1 MNAQRW
7 AWAEIDLGALRHNVA
22 TLAAHI
28 GPQQL
33 WAVVKADAYGHG
45 AIECA
50 RVALQS
56 GAHGLCVAL
65 VQEGIALRQSGINA
79 PILIMSEQPAEQ
91 HRDIIQ
97 YGLIATLYNEAT
109 IAQFARTAHEL
120 EIMATV
126 HVKVD
131 SGMHRVGVQPDNA
144 VRVVSLVADSQWLIL
159 DGMFTHLA
167 TADVADTQFVQQ
179 QVSTFARAVEQ
190 VRALEIEVRHVHIS
204 NSSSAIRRLDAGVG
218 CTMERVGIALYG
230 IPADA
235 RSNSFGAA
243 HQLDLRPV
251 MSVHARVSHVQR
263 VSAGQG
269 VSYGLKRPVEHDA
282 TVATLPLGYA
292 DGVPRGL
299 WESGSVLI
307 GGIRRPFAGVVT
319 MDQIMVNC
327 TDDAVHIGDEV
338 VLIGSQG
345 SDVITANEW
354 ANKLGTIGYEIV
366 CAISA
371 RMPRNYIN

>member
-56 GAHGLCVAL
+56 GAQGLCVAL
-65 VQEGIALRQSGINA
+65 VSEGIALRQSGINA

-91 HRDIIQ
+91 HRDIIS

-109 IAQFARTAHEL
+109 ITEFARTAHDL
-120 EIMATV
+120 EIMASV

-131 SGMHRVGVQPDNA
+131 SGMHRVGVSPEDA
-144 VRVVSLVADSQWLIL
+144 VKVAKLVAESQWLSLEGI
-159 DGMFTHLA
+159 FTHLA
-167 TADVADTQFVQQ
+167 TADVVDTQFAQQ
-179 QVSTFARAVEQ
+179 QVSTFSRCVEQ
-190 VRALEIEVRHVHIS
+190 VRASGIEVRHVHIS
-204 NSSSAIRRLDAGVG
+204 NSASAIRKLDAGAG
-218 CTMERVGIALYG
+218 CTMARVGIALYG
-230 IPADA
+230 IPGDA
-235 RSNSFGAA
+235 HTNSFGAT

-263 VSAGQG
+263 VAAGQG
-269 VSYGLKRPVEHDA
+269 VSYGLKRTMEQDS

-327 TDDAVHIGDEV
+327 TDDAVRIGDEV
-338 VLIGSQG
+338 VLIGAQG
-345 SDVITANEW
+345 SEVITANEW
-354 ANKLGTIGYEIV
+354 ANKMGTIGYEIV

>member
-144 VRVVSLVADSQWLIL
+144 VRVVSLVADSQWLTL

-167 TADVADTQFVQQ
+167 TADVADTQFAQQ

>member
-45 AIECA
+45 VIECA

-56 GAHGLCVAL
+56 GAQGLCVAL
-65 VQEGIALRQSGINA
+65 VSEGIALRQSGINA

-91 HRDIIQ
+91 HRDIIS

-109 IAQFARTAHEL
+109 VTEFARTAHDL
-120 EIMATV
+120 EIMASV

-131 SGMHRVGVQPDNA
+131 SGMHRVGVSPEDA
-144 VRVVSLVADSQWLIL
+144 VKVAKLVAESQWLSLEGI
-159 DGMFTHLA
+159 FTHLA
-167 TADVADTQFVQQ
+167 TADVVDTQFAQQ
-179 QVSTFARAVEQ
+179 QVSTFSRCVEQ
-190 VRALEIEVRHVHIS
+190 VRASGIEVRHVHVS
-204 NSSSAIRRLDAGVG
+204 NSASAIRKLDAGAG
-218 CTMERVGIALYG
+218 CTMARVGIALYG
-230 IPADA
+230 IPGDA
-235 RSNSFGAA
+235 HTNSFGAA

-263 VSAGQG
+263 VAAGQG
-269 VSYGLKRPVEHDA
+269 VSYGLKRTMEQDS

-327 TDDAVHIGDEV
+327 TDDAVRIGDEV
-338 VLIGSQG
+338 VLIGAQG
-345 SDVITANEW
+345 SEVITANEW
-354 ANKLGTIGYEIV
+354 ANKMGTIGYEIV

>member
-56 GAHGLCVAL
+56 GAQGLCVAL
-65 VQEGIALRQSGINA
+65 VSEGIALRQSGINA

-91 HRDIIQ
+91 HRDIIS

-109 IAQFARTAHEL
+109 VTEFARTAHDL
-120 EIMATV
+120 EIMASV

-131 SGMHRVGVQPDNA
+131 SGMHRVGVSPEDA
-144 VRVVSLVADSQWLIL
+144 VKVAKLVAESQWLSLEGI
-159 DGMFTHLA
+159 FTHLA
-167 TADVADTQFVQQ
+167 TADVVDTQFAQQ
-179 QVSTFARAVEQ
+179 QVSTFSRCVEQ
-190 VRALEIEVRHVHIS
+190 VRASGVEVRHVHIS
-204 NSSSAIRRLDAGVG
+204 NSASAIRKLDAGAG
-218 CTMERVGIALYG
+218 CTMARVGIALYG
-230 IPADA
+230 IPGDA
-235 RSNSFGAA
+235 HTNSFGAT

-263 VSAGQG
+263 VAAGQG
-269 VSYGLKRPVEHDA
+269 VSYGLKRTMEQDS

-327 TDDAVHIGDEV
+327 TDDAVRIGDEV
-338 VLIGSQG
+338 VLIGAQG
-345 SDVITANEW
+345 SEVISANEW
-354 ANKLGTIGYEIV
+354 ANKMGTIGYEIV

>member
-144 VRVVSLVADSQWLIL
+144 VRVASLVADSQWLTL

-167 TADVADTQFVQQ
+167 TADVADTQFAQQ
-179 QVSTFARAVEQ
+179 QVSAFARAIEQ
-190 VRALEIEVRHVHIS
+190 VRALGIEVRHVHIS
-204 NSSSAIRRLDAGVG
+204 NSASAIRRLDAGVG

-230 IPADA
+230 IPGDA
-235 RSNSFGAA
+235 RSNSFGAT

-269 VSYGLKRPVEHDA
+269 VSYGLKRPLEHDA

-307 GGIRRPFAGVVT
+307 GGIRRAFAGVVT
-319 MDQIMVNC
+319 MDQVMVNC
-327 TDDAVHIGDEV
+327 ADDAVHIGDEV
-338 VLIGSQG
+338 VLIGAQG
-345 SDVITANEW
+345 SEVVTANEW
-354 ANKLGTIGYEIV
+354 ANKMGTIGYEIV

>member
-56 GAHGLCVAL
+56 GAQGLCVAL
-65 VQEGIALRQSGINA
+65 VSEGIALRQSGINA

-251 MSVHARVSHVQR
+251 MSVRARVSHVHR

-327 TDDAVHIGDEV
+327 TDDEVHIGDEV

>member
-56 GAHGLCVAL
+56 GAQGLCVAL
-65 VQEGIALRQSGINA
+65 VSEGIALRQSGINA

-91 HRDIIQ
+91 HRDIIS

-109 IAQFARTAHEL
+109 VTEFARTAHDL
-120 EIMATV
+120 EIMASV

-131 SGMHRVGVQPDNA
+131 SGMHRVGVSPEDA
-144 VRVVSLVADSQWLIL
+144 VKVAKLVAESQWLSLEGI
-159 DGMFTHLA
+159 FTHLA
-167 TADVADTQFVQQ
+167 TADVVDTQFAQQ
-179 QVSTFARAVEQ
+179 QVSTFSRCVEQ
-190 VRALEIEVRHVHIS
+190 VRACGIEVRHVHIS
-204 NSSSAIRRLDAGVG
+204 KSASAIRKLDAGAG
-218 CTMERVGIALYG
+218 CTMARVGIALYG
-230 IPADA
+230 LPGDA
-235 RSNSFGAA
+235 HTNSFGAT

-263 VSAGQG
+263 VTAGQG
-269 VSYGLKRPVEHDA
+269 VSYGLKRPMDHDA

-327 TDDAVHIGDEV
+327 TDDAVRIGDEV
-338 VLIGSQG
+338 VLICAQG
-345 SDVITANEW
+345 SEVITANEW
-354 ANKLGTIGYEIV
+354 ANKMGTIGYEIV

>member
-1 MNAQRW
+1 MNAHRW
-7 AWAEIDLGALRHNVA
+7 AWAQIDLGALRHNVA

-56 GAHGLCVAL
+56 GAQGLCVAL
-65 VQEGIALRQSGINA
+65 VSEGIALRQAGINS

-91 HRDIIQ
+91 HRDIIS

-109 IAQFARTAHEL
+109 ITEFARTASDL
-120 EIMATV
+120 EIMASV

-131 SGMHRVGVQPDNA
+131 SGMHRVGASPED
-144 VRVVSLVADSQWLIL
+144 VVNVTKLVADSPWLSL
-159 DGMFTHLA
+159 EGMFTHLA
-167 TADVADTQFVQQ
+167 TADVADTQFAQQ
-179 QVSTFARAVEQ
+179 QVSIFLRSVEE
-190 VRALEIEVRHVHIS
+190 VRASGIAVRHVHIS
-204 NSSSAIRRLDAGVG
+204 NSASAIRKLDAGAG
-218 CTMERVGIALYG
+218 CTMARVGIALYG
-230 IPADA
+230 IPGDA
-235 RSNSFGAA
+235 ATNSFGAA

-251 MSVHARVSHVQR
+251 MSVHARVSHVHR

-269 VSYGLKRPVEHDA
+269 VSYGLQRLMEQDA
-282 TVATLPLGYA
+282 TVATIPLGYA

-299 WESGSVLI
+299 WKSGSVLI
-307 GGIRRPFAGVVT
+307 GGIRRAFAGVVT
-319 MDQIMVNC
+319 MDQILVNC
-327 TDDAVHIGDEV
+327 ADDEVSIGDEA
-338 VLIGSQG
+338 VLIGTQG
-345 SDVITANEW
+345 TELITANEW
-354 ANKLGTIGYEIV
+354 AYKMGTIGYEIV
-366 CAISA
+366 CSISA

>member
-144 VRVVSLVADSQWLIL
+144 VRAVSLVADSQWLTL

-167 TADVADTQFVQQ
+167 TADVADTQFAQQ

-269 VSYGLKRPVEHDA
+269 VSYGLKRPLEHDA

-307 GGIRRPFAGVVT
+307 GGIRRAFAGVVT

-327 TDDAVHIGDEV
+327 ADDAVHIGDEV
-338 VLIGSQG
+338 VLIGAQG
-345 SDVITANEW
+345 SEVVTANEW
-354 ANKLGTIGYEIV
+354 ANKMGTIGYEIV

>member
-120 EIMATV
+120 EIIATV

-144 VRVVSLVADSQWLIL
+144 VRVVSLVADSQWLTL

-167 TADVADTQFVQQ
+167 TADVADTQFAQQ

-251 MSVHARVSHVQR
+251 MSVRARVSHVQR

>member
-56 GAHGLCVAL
+56 GAQGLCVAL
-65 VQEGIALRQSGINA
+65 VQEGIALRQAGINA

-109 IAQFARTAHEL
+109 VTDFSRTAHEL

-131 SGMHRVGVQPDNA
+131 SGMHRVGTSPEDA
-144 VRVVSLVADSQWLIL
+144 VKIAKLVAESPWLSL
-159 DGMFTHLA
+159 EGMFTHLA
-167 TADVADTQFVQQ
+167 TADVADTQFAQQ
-179 QVSTFARAVEQ
+179 QISSFSNSVEQ
-190 VRALEIEVRHVHIS
+190 VRASGIDVRHVHIS
-204 NSSSAIRRLDAGVG
+204 NSASAIRRLDAGVG
-218 CTMERVGIALYG
+218 CTLERVGIALYG
-230 IPADA
+230 IPGDA
-235 RSNSFGAA
+235 RSNSFGAT

-251 MSVHARVSHVQR
+251 MSVHARISHVHR

-269 VSYGLKRPVEHDA
+269 VSYGLKRPMEHDA

-307 GGIRRPFAGVVT
+307 GGIRRAFAGVVT
-319 MDQIMVNC
+319 MDQVMVNC
-327 TDDAVHIGDEV
+327 ADDAVHIGDEV
-338 VLIGSQG
+338 VLIGAQG
-345 SDVITANEW
+345 SEAITANEW

>member
-7 AWAEIDLGALRHNVA
+7 AWAQIDLGALRHNVA

-28 GPQQL
+28 APQQL

-45 AIECA
+45 AVECA

-65 VQEGIALRQSGINA
+65 VQEGIELRQSGINA
-79 PILIMSEQPAEQ
+79 PILIMSEQPEEQ
-91 HRDIIQ
+91 FRDIIS

-109 IAQFARTAHEL
+109 IVRFARTASEL
-120 EIMATV
+120 EIMASV

-144 VRVVSLVADSQWLIL
+144 VRVASLVAESQWLTL

-167 TADVADTQFVQQ
+167 TADVADTQFAQR
-179 QVSTFARAVEQ
+179 QVSTFMRAVEQ

-204 NSSSAIRRLDAGVG
+204 NSASAIRRLDAGVG
-218 CTMERVGIALYG
+218 CTMTRVGIAMYG
-230 IPADA
+230 IPGDA
-235 RSNSFGAA
+235 TTNSFGAA

-263 VSAGQG
+263 VIAGQG
-269 VSYGLKRPVEHDA
+269 VSYGLKRPLESDS
-282 TVATLPLGYA
+282 TIATLPLGYA
-292 DGVPRGL
+292 DGIPRGI
-299 WESGSVLI
+299 WESGSVLVN
-307 GGIRRPFAGVVT
+307 GTRRAFAGVVT
-319 MDQIMVNC
+319 MDQILLNC
-327 TDDAVHIGDEV
+327 ADDEVSIGDEA
-338 VLIGSQG
+338 VLIGAQG
-345 SDVITANEW
+345 AELITANEW
-354 ANKLGTIGYEIV
+354 ANKMGTIGYEIV

-371 RMPRNYIN
+371 RMPCNYIN

>member
-56 GAHGLCVAL
+56 GAQGLCVAL
-65 VQEGIALRQSGINA
+65 VSEGIALRQSGINA

-91 HRDIIQ
+91 HRDIIS

-109 IAQFARTAHEL
+109 VTEFARTAHDL
-120 EIMATV
+120 EIMASV

-131 SGMHRVGVQPDNA
+131 SGMHRVGVSPEDA
-144 VRVVSLVADSQWLIL
+144 VKVAKLVAESQWLSLEGI
-159 DGMFTHLA
+159 FTHLA
-167 TADVADTQFVQQ
+167 TADVVDTQFAQQ
-179 QVSTFARAVEQ
+179 QVSTFSRCVEQ
-190 VRALEIEVRHVHIS
+190 VRASGIEVRHVHVS
-204 NSSSAIRRLDAGVG
+204 NSASAIRKLDAGAG
-218 CTMERVGIALYG
+218 CTMARVGIALYG
-230 IPADA
+230 IPGDA
-235 RSNSFGAA
+235 HTNSFGAT

-263 VSAGQG
+263 VAAGQG
-269 VSYGLKRPVEHDA
+269 VSYGLKRTMEQDS

-327 TDDAVHIGDEV
+327 TDDAVRIGDEV
-338 VLIGSQG
+338 VLIGAQG
-345 SDVITANEW
+345 SEVITANEW
-354 ANKLGTIGYEIV
+354 ANKMGTIGYEIV

>member
-1 MNAQRW
+1 MNAHRW
-7 AWAEIDLGALRHNVA
+7 AWAQIDLGALRHNVA

-56 GAHGLCVAL
+56 GAQGLCVAL
-65 VQEGIALRQSGINA
+65 VSEGIALRQAGINS

-91 HRDIIQ
+91 HRDIIS

-109 IAQFARTAHEL
+109 ITEFARTASDL
-120 EIMATV
+120 EIMASV

-131 SGMHRVGVQPDNA
+131 SGMHRVGASPED
-144 VRVVSLVADSQWLIL
+144 VVNVTKLVADSPWLSL
-159 DGMFTHLA
+159 EGMFTHLA
-167 TADVADTQFVQQ
+167 TADVADTQFAQQ
-179 QVSTFARAVEQ
+179 QVSTFLRSVEE
-190 VRALEIEVRHVHIS
+190 VRASGIAVRHVHIS
-204 NSSSAIRRLDAGVG
+204 NSASAIRKLDAGAG
-218 CTMERVGIALYG
+218 CNMARVGIALYG
-230 IPADA
+230 IPGDA
-235 RSNSFGAA
+235 ATNSFGAA

-251 MSVHARVSHVQR
+251 MSVHARVSHVHR

-269 VSYGLKRPVEHDA
+269 VSYGLQRPMEQDA
-282 TVATLPLGYA
+282 TVATIPLGYA

-307 GGIRRPFAGVVT
+307 GGIRRAFAGVVT
-319 MDQIMVNC
+319 MDQILVNC
-327 TDDAVHIGDEV
+327 ADDEVSIGDEA
-338 VLIGSQG
+338 VLIGTQG
-345 SDVITANEW
+345 TELITANEW
-354 ANKLGTIGYEIV
+354 AYKMGTIGYEIV
-366 CAISA
+366 CSISA

>member
-7 AWAEIDLGALRHNVA
+7 AWAQIDLGALRHNVA
-22 TLAAHI
+22 TLAAHVA
-28 GPQQL
+28 PQQM

-45 AIECA
+45 AVECA

-65 VQEGIALRQSGINA
+65 VQEGIELRQAGINA
-79 PILIMSEQPAEQ
+79 PILVMSEQPEEQ
-91 HRDIIQ
+91 FRDIIS

-109 IAQFARTAHEL
+109 IVRFARTASEL
-120 EIMATV
+120 EIMASV

-144 VRVVSLVADSQWLIL
+144 VRVASLVAESQWLTL

-167 TADVADTQFVQQ
+167 TADVVDTQFAQQ

-204 NSSSAIRRLDAGVG
+204 NSASAIRRLDIGVG
-218 CTMERVGIALYG
+218 CTMTRVGIAMYG
-230 IPADA
+230 IPGDA
-235 RSNSFGAA
+235 TTNSFGAA

-251 MSVHARVSHVQR
+251 MSVRARVSHVQR
-263 VSAGQG
+263 VAAGQG
-269 VSYGLKRPVEHDA
+269 VSYGLKRPLESDS
-282 TVATLPLGYA
+282 TIATLPLGYA
-292 DGVPRGL
+292 DGIPRGI
-299 WESGSVLI
+299 WESGTVLVN
-307 GGIRRPFAGVVT
+307 GTRRAFAGVIT
-319 MDQIMVNC
+319 MDQILVNC
-327 TDDAVHIGDEV
+327 ANDAVGIGDEV
-338 VLIGSQG
+338 VLIGAQG
-345 SDVITANEW
+345 PELITANEW
-354 ANKLGTIGYEIV
+354 ANKMGTIGYEIV

>member
-22 TLAAHI
+22 VLAAHI

-56 GAHGLCVAL
+56 GAQGLCVAL
-65 VQEGIALRQSGINA
+65 VSEGIALRQSGINA
-79 PILIMSEQPAEQ
+79 PILIMSEQSAEQ
-91 HRDIIQ
+91 HRDIIS

-109 IAQFARTAHEL
+109 TTEFARTAHDL
-120 EIMATV
+120 EIMASV

-131 SGMHRVGVQPDNA
+131 SGMHRVGVSPED
-144 VRVVSLVADSQWLIL
+144 VVKVAKLVAESQWLSLEGI
-159 DGMFTHLA
+159 FTHLA
-167 TADVADTQFVQQ
+167 TADVVDTQFAQQ
-179 QVSTFARAVEQ
+179 QVSTFSRCVEQ
-190 VRALEIEVRHVHIS
+190 VRASGIEVRHVHIS
-204 NSSSAIRRLDAGVG
+204 NSASAIRKLDAGAG
-218 CTMERVGIALYG
+218 CTMARVGIALYG
-230 IPADA
+230 IPGDA
-235 RSNSFGAA
+235 NTNTFGAI

-263 VSAGQG
+263 VAAGQG
-269 VSYGLKRPVEHDA
+269 VSYGLKRPHEQDA

-307 GGIRRPFAGVVT
+307 GGIRRLFAGVVT

-327 TDDAVHIGDEV
+327 TDDAVRIGDEV
-338 VLIGSQG
+338 VLIGAQG
-345 SDVITANEW
+345 SEVITANEW
-354 ANKLGTIGYEIV
+354 ANKMGTIGYEIV

>member
-7 AWAEIDLGALRHNVA
+7 AWAEIDLGALRHNVS
-22 TLAAHI
+22 TLATHI

-56 GAHGLCVAL
+56 GAQGLCVAL
-65 VQEGIALRQSGINA
+65 VSEGIALRHSGINA

-144 VRVVSLVADSQWLIL
+144 VRVVSLVADSQWLTL

-167 TADVADTQFVQQ
+167 TADVADTQFAQQ

-230 IPADA
+230 IPGDA
-235 RSNSFGAA
+235 RSNSFGAT

>member
-56 GAHGLCVAL
+56 GAQGLCVAL
-65 VQEGIALRQSGINA
+65 VSEGIALRQSGINA

-91 HRDIIQ
+91 HRDIIS

-109 IAQFARTAHEL
+109 ITEFARTAHDL
-120 EIMATV
+120 EIMASV

-131 SGMHRVGVQPDNA
+131 SGMHRVGVSPEDA
-144 VRVVSLVADSQWLIL
+144 VEVAKLVAESQWLSLEGI
-159 DGMFTHLA
+159 FTHLA
-167 TADVADTQFVQQ
+167 TADVLDAQFAQQ
-179 QVSTFARAVEQ
+179 HVSTFSRCVEQ
-190 VRALEIEVRHVHIS
+190 VRACGIEVRHVHIS
-204 NSSSAIRRLDAGVG
+204 NSASAIRKLDAGAG
-218 CTMERVGIALYG
+218 CTMARVGIALYG
-230 IPADA
+230 IPGDA
-235 RSNSFGAA
+235 HTNSFGAT

-263 VSAGQG
+263 VAAGQG
-269 VSYGLKRPVEHDA
+269 VSYGLKRTMEQDS

-327 TDDAVHIGDEV
+327 TDDAVRIGDEV
-338 VLIGSQG
+338 VLIGAQG
-345 SDVITANEW
+345 SEVITANEW
-354 ANKLGTIGYEIV
+354 ANKMGTIGYEIV

>member
-144 VRVVSLVADSQWLIL
+144 VRAVSLVADSQWLTL

-167 TADVADTQFVQQ
+167 TADVADTQFAQQ

-230 IPADA
+230 IPGDA
-235 RSNSFGAA
+235 RSDSFGAT

>member
-1 MNAQRW
+1 MTTQRW

-22 TLAAHI
+22 TLATHI
-28 GPQQL
+28 GSQEL

-56 GAHGLCVAL
+56 GAQGLCVAL
-65 VQEGIALRQSGINA
+65 VQEGIALRQAGINA
-79 PILIMSEQPAEQ
+79 PILIMSEQPAGQ
-91 HRDIIQ
+91 YRDIIS

-109 IAQFARTAHEL
+109 ITEFARTANDL

-126 HVKVD
+126 HMKVD
-131 SGMHRVGVQPDNA
+131 SGMHRVGVSPEDA
-144 VRVVSLVADSQWLIL
+144 VKVANLVAESPWLSL
-159 DGMFTHLA
+159 EGMFTHLA
-167 TADVADTQFVQQ
+167 TADVADTQFAQQ
-179 QVSTFARAVEQ
+179 QISAFTQSVER
-190 VRALEIEVRHVHIS
+190 VRAAGIDVRHVHVS
-204 NSSSAIRRLDAGVG
+204 NSASAIRRLDAGAG
-218 CTMERVGIALYG
+218 CTMARVGIAMYG
-230 IPADA
+230 IAGDA
-235 RSNSFGAA
+235 HSNSFGAA

-251 MSVHARVSHVQR
+251 MSIHARVSHVQR

-269 VSYGLKRPVEHDA
+269 VSYGLKRPLERDS
-282 TVATLPLGYA
+282 TIATLPLGYA

-307 GGIRRPFAGVVT
+307 GGIRRTFAGVVT

-327 TDDAVHIGDEV
+327 ADDAVHIGDEV
-338 VLIGSQG
+338 VVIGTQG
-345 SDVITANEW
+345 SEVIIANEW
-354 ANKLGTIGYEIV
+354 ANKMGTIGYEIV

>member
-22 TLAAHI
+22 TLATHI

-56 GAHGLCVAL
+56 GAQGLCVAL
-65 VQEGIALRQSGINA
+65 VQEGIALRQAGINA

-109 IAQFARTAHEL
+109 IAQFARTANEL
-120 EIMATV
+120 EIMASV

-131 SGMHRVGVQPDNA
+131 SGMHRVGAQPDNT
-144 VRVVSLVADSQWLIL
+144 VRVVSLVADTQWLTL

-167 TADVADTQFVQQ
+167 TADVADTQFAQQ
-179 QVSTFARAVEQ
+179 QVSAFARAIEQ
-190 VRALEIEVRHVHIS
+190 VRALGIEVRHVHIS
-204 NSSSAIRRLDAGVG
+204 NSASAIRRLDAGVG

-230 IPADA
+230 IPGDA
-235 RSNSFGAA
+235 RSDSFGATY
-243 HQLDLRPV
+243 QLDLRPV

-269 VSYGLKRPVEHDA
+269 VSYGLKRPLEHDA

-307 GGIRRPFAGVVT
+307 GGIRRAFAGVVT
-319 MDQIMVNC
+319 MDQVMVNC
-327 TDDAVHIGDEV
+327 ADDAVHIGDEV
-338 VLIGSQG
+338 VLIGAQG
-345 SDVITANEW
+345 SEVVTANEW
-354 ANKLGTIGYEIV
+354 ANKMGTIGYEIV